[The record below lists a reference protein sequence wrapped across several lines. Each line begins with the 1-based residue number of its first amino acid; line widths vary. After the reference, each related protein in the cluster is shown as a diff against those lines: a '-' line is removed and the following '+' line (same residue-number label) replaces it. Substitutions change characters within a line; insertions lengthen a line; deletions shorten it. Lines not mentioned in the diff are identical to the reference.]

1 MELGGGQFSP
11 IPIYD
16 DGNTYSVFS
25 AQLYVMFSVIFYRK
39 PSLEVEVDASAQDPA
54 PRLPYFIDLHILE
67 MCKLPPACI
76 F

>member
-25 AQLYVMFSVIFYRK
+25 ARFYVMFSVIFYRK
-39 PSLEVEVDASAQDPA
+39 PSLEVEVDA
-54 PRLPYFIDLHILE
+54 
-67 MCKLPPACI
+67 
-76 F
+76 